1 MRSNKLISA
10 EPINLDAE
18 IFEIRKRKTSIIDRI
33 PVQCAAMILSSAKLH
48 FIDFVSDIAEHMDT
62 EGLRILYMGK
72 WYLKIFKFYK
82 GKLRHGQYIFRIVDG

>member
-1 MRSNKLISA
+1 MNLTKRTNVQFVEKKKLKTHMRSNKLISA

-62 EGLRILYMGK
+62 KGLRILYMGK
-72 WYLKIFKFYK
+72 
-82 GKLRHGQYIFRIVDG
+82 